1 MSKVV
6 QLKEKLSKKPEDT
19 KAKVILE
26 SLNKTS
32 FLEYVSPTEKER
44 LKEVFKKG
52 MPNGWKATLS
62 AGGSYGDFV
71 VKINTIPMKDIKDMA
86 YISYEEYTKKNGRNS
101 ENIYK
106 YDVVSIDSI
115 DEEKKV
121 FNKDFEI
128 HVNPTKDPKSNNF
141 KFRLDELSH
150 YMKTDS
156 QAVKKLAE
164 TLVEAMKTGYNN
176 SDSQSDYYDQS
187 FSVLLK
193 FGEYNKPIKLS

>member
-6 QLKEKLSKKPEDT
+6 QLKEKLNKKPKAT

-32 FLEYVSPTEKER
+32 FLEYVSPEEKDR
-44 LKEVFKKG
+44 LKEVFRKG
-52 MPNGWKATLS
+52 MPKGWKATLS
-62 AGGSYGDFV
+62 ASGSYGDFV

-86 YISYEEYTKKNGRNS
+86 YANYEEYTKKNGRKS
-101 ENIYK
+101 ENVYK
-106 YDVVSIDSI
+106 YDVVSLDSI
-115 DEEKKV
+115 DEGQKT
-121 FNKDFEI
+121 FNKVFEI

>member
-6 QLKEKLSKKPEDT
+6 QLKEKLNKKPEVT

-26 SLNKTS
+26 SLNKVS
-32 FLEYVSPTEKER
+32 EGYVSPKEVER

-62 AGGSYGDFV
+62 ASNSYGDFV
-71 VKINTIPMKDIKDMA
+71 VKINTIPMKDIKAMA
-86 YISYEEYTKKNGRNS
+86 YENYEEYTKKNGRKS
-101 ENIYK
+101 ENVYK
-106 YDVVSIDSI
+106 YNVVSFDAI
-115 DEEKKV
+115 DEDKKV
-121 FNKDFEI
+121 FTKDFEI

-141 KFRLDELSH
+141 KVRLEELSH

-176 SDSQSDYYDQS
+176 SDSQSDYFDQS
-187 FSVLLK
+187 FSVLLR
-193 FGEYNKPIKLS
+193 FGDYNKPVKLS